1 MAKLAHSYSA
11 LKTFEQ
17 CPKKYYA
24 LRIAKSVKDQG
35 GTASDY
41 GDRIHKALEKRLKEN
56 KKLPQEAERYEP
68 LCNSIIKAAN
78 VKGAILEAEREMTLN
93 DNFDVTTWFGYDAWL
108 RAKMDVLIRTGK
120 SAVVMDWKTGKRKP
134 DPLQLQLNALTIFM
148 HYPDIQKV
156 TVTFVWLQTMEQ
168 DTETYTREQLPD
180 LMVEL
185 NSRVAKIERALKLN
199 DWPAQQ
205 SGLCG
210 YCPVTSCAH
219 HK

>member
-1 MAKLAHSYSA
+1 MVKLAHSYSA

-24 LRIAKSVKDQG
+24 LKIAKSFKDQG

-68 LCNSIIKAAN
+68 ICKSIIEAAN
-78 VKGAILEAEREMTLN
+78 AKGAKLEAEREMTLN
-93 DNFDVTTWFGYDAWL
+93 DNFEPTTWFGHDAWL
-108 RAKMDVLIRTGK
+108 RCKLDVLVCTDK
-120 SAVVMDWKTGKRKP
+120 TAVVMDWKTGKRKP
-134 DPLQLQLNALTIFM
+134 DMLQLELNALTIFM
-148 HYPDIQKV
+148 HYPDVNKV
-156 TVTFVWLQTMEQ
+156 KVTFVWLQTMEQ
-168 DTETYTREQLPD
+168 DTETFTREQLPD
-180 LMVEL
+180 MFVNL
-185 NSRVAKIERALKLN
+185 NTRVAKIERALKLN

-219 HK
+219 HR